1 MKKKIIEEETEEVV
15 VEINEHPDIA
25 EQHRVM
31 VEKAAELQKIAQQNG
46 KINIKAAKVHQ
57 GIWN

>member
-1 MKKKIIEEETEEVV
+1 MKKKIIEEIEEVV

-46 KINIKAAKVHQ
+46 KI
-57 GIWN
+57 